1 MTTHAAH
8 RFVSHWITSTR
19 AENKTQK
26 SKRKRRNF
34 LFHTHNTHEGFPRWT
49 YDTAP
54 GSLKRHH
61 NWKEVRKSEEKIKA
75 IYIIIRVIEMDRC
88 LLSFPRAGC
97 EIRKIA
103 FDCRRIEKKKK
114 GEKKKKRVDRVR
126 HTRHG
131 ASEED
136 THPSRVRDWRSDES
150 NYGTKAKLR
159 EPPTN
164 GRIGW
169 REFVGCAHTRRR
181 RYHQRRWAVEKS
193 WEWVWHADA
202 ESAGRTSSFFAS
214 PSFSRLF

>member
-103 FDCRRIEKKKK
+103 FDCRRIETKTT
-114 GEKKKKRVDRVR
+114 GEKKKKKELTASDTLATARARR
-126 HTRHG
+126 THTLVGLGTG
-131 ASEED
+131 ALMS
-136 THPSRVRDWRSDES
+136 
-150 NYGTKAKLR
+150 
-159 EPPTN
+159 PTT
-164 GRIGW
+164 G
-169 REFVGCAHTRRR
+169 
-181 RYHQRRWAVEKS
+181 QKQS
-193 WEWVWHADA
+193 WE
-202 ESAGRTSSFFAS
+202 S
-214 PSFSRLF
+214 PQPTVG